1 MQRRIPLWGSHV
13 RTFKDRLHGLPF
25 STFFECLSK
34 VVTSGPMLSLCAD
47 WLAVLA
53 RQPDEIALMESFLS
67 KAAEHH
73 VHVPAFVIQWAIWW
87 NSTLRGAYDWDC
99 PALFSSMEQWVT
111 IREPPLAPSPWFKCC
126 QRNTCTRAYGSAAAA
141 ASAPALVSSCVLCI
155 AVSISSYW
163 RWTCPHD

>member
-1 MQRRIPLWGSHV
+1 MQHMTKARCANDTPVFTLQ
-13 RTFKDRLHGLPF
+13 
-25 STFFECLSK
+25 

-126 QRNTCTRAYGSAAAA
+126 LRNTCTCTRLAPMAALLLLHLLLLLC
-141 ASAPALVSSCVLCI
+141 PHVYCVLL
-155 AVSISSYW
+155 
-163 RWTCPHD
+163 